1 MNIQGRVVG
10 RAGIATAAT
19 MVVVIAAIRSANAGP
34 PPDPPLAL
42 LGFVAVY
49 SAPALLGVV
58 GLRRAAGSPFAA
70 AALAA
75 FGLAFTSFS
84 AVTLPYLIPALLL
97 GVAAARTGGWT
108 IARTLATLAG
118 TAMLVAAWFAVV
130 TWREMTCFSTALGAG
145 CGQTMTTQG
154 GLGALALT
162 AAAIGLALATTH
174 TSPRPIIPSDGAAA
188 DPREP

>member
-1 MNIQGRVVG
+1 MAVF
-10 RAGIATAAT
+10 
-19 MVVVIAAIRSANAGP
+19 IAAVRSANAGP

-49 SAPALLGVV
+49 GAPALLGIV
-58 GLRRAAGSPFAA
+58 GLRRDAGSPFAA

-75 FGLAFTSFS
+75 FGLAFTSFT
-84 AVTLPYLIPALLL
+84 AVTLPYLVPALLL

-108 IARTLATLAG
+108 IARTLAALAS

-130 TWREMTCFSTALGAG
+130 TWREMTCFSTALRSG

-154 GLGALALT
+154 GLVALALT
-162 AAAIGLALATTH
+162 AAAIGLVLATTR
-174 TSPRPIIPSDGAAA
+174 TSPRPIIGRDGAAA
-188 DPREP
+188 NPREPGRR